1 MHIFIIYTFVSICM
15 STSLSMYINKL
26 RMKIP
31 SKGNKGK
38 ETGFPEY
45 FRPCTTFQGI
55 LLLYPYIHIC
65 MHEYIYYMYYIYILY
80 KSLYKYMNK
89 YKDKKHIYIIYIYRR
104 MIQL

>member
-1 MHIFIIYTFVSICM
+1 M

-26 RMKIP
+26 KMKIP

-38 ETGFPEY
+38 ETSFPEY

-65 MHEYIYYMYYIYILY
+65 MHEYIYILYVLYIYYIKVYTNI
-80 KSLYKYMNK
+80 
-89 YKDKKHIYIIYIYRR
+89 
-104 MIQL
+104 